1 MYGCVYW
8 EYYSQ
13 FLQHYL
19 VHSRNTPINSSRN
32 YRNTRLFYG
41 PNWTDTSPY
50 TVIRHFDVFWTWTT
64 TKYRH
69 SSQNCRRWC
78 PTPSMINNFIEK
90 KHLSFHKAFIFNTFF
105 LFFKNSLMFVRLLL
119 LPLYFPATL
128 PRKKLTEVL
137 VDYLKYRPCYFQP

>member
-41 PNWTDTSPY
+41 PNCTDTSPY
-50 TVIRHFDVFWTWTT
+50 SNPSFWCFFERGRRQNIDTALKIADVDAPPQVWSTILLRKNIWVFTKLLFSILFSCFSRIALCLYVFYYFHYTPLQHYQEKNWRRFWSIT
-64 TKYRH
+64 
-69 SSQNCRRWC
+69 
-78 PTPSMINNFIEK
+78 
-90 KHLSFHKAFIFNTFF
+90 
-105 LFFKNSLMFVRLLL
+105 
-119 LPLYFPATL
+119 
-128 PRKKLTEVL
+128 
-137 VDYLKYRPCYFQP
+137 